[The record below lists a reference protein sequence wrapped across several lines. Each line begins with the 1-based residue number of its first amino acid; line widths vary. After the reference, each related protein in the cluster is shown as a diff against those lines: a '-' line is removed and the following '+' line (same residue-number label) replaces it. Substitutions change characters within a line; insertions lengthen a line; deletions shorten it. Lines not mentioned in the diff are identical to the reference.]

1 MLYFECP
8 EDVNAIT
15 KNHNKAASGEFC
27 VLSLFLQKL
36 ILGVMWRFDS

>member
-1 MLYFECP
+1 MLYFECT

-15 KNHNKAASGEFC
+15 KNHNKHDKAASGEFY

-36 ILGVMWRFDS
+36 ILGVM